1 MRVSKYALFVK
12 VVEYGSLTRAA
23 QAMGCTQS
31 GVSHAISAL
40 EEELGFVL
48 LERSRKRVALTPEG
62 KQVYPAICRIQEGL
76 DELYQQA
83 ETIRNP
89 KRGLVRVGAFT
100 SVAVHWLPGMIKEFE
115 KEYPNVQFGL
125 MNGDYHDVTEAFLQE
140 RIDLGFVA
148 LPSDLP
154 NCRFRPLVED
164 RLLAVLPK
172 NHPLAHVAR
181 FPMQQISKEPFISLL
196 EASDHD
202 ARYALELAGVQAN
215 IKFTTKDDY
224 AIIAMVEQGLGI
236 SIMPELLLQGHTEK
250 VCVMPLENGAART
263 IGLAISNA
271 SRHNP
276 FVDCFAKHIQSWLVA
291 RYGKEAVL
299 E

>member
-1 MRVSKYALFVK
+1 
-12 VVEYGSLTRAA
+12 
-23 QAMGCTQS
+23 
-31 GVSHAISAL
+31 
-40 EEELGFVL
+40 
-48 LERSRKRVALTPEG
+48 
-62 KQVYPAICRIQEGL
+62 
-76 DELYQQA
+76 
-83 ETIRNP
+83 
-89 KRGLVRVGAFT
+89 
-100 SVAVHWLPGMIKEFE
+100 
-115 KEYPNVQFGL
+115 
-125 MNGDYHDVTEAFLQE
+125 
-140 RIDLGFVA
+140 
-148 LPSDLP
+148 
-154 NCRFRPLVED
+154 
-164 RLLAVLPK
+164 
-172 NHPLAHVAR
+172 
-181 FPMQQISKEPFISLL
+181 MQQISKEPFISLL